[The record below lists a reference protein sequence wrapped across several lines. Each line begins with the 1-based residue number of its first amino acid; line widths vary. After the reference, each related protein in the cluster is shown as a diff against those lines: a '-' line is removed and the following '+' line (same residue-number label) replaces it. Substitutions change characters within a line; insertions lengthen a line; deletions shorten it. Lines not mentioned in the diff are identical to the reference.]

1 MASGNHNSNIRMCLK
16 INGPPVLCVV
26 SVYQSNVIKTNGQ
39 KCRCRVYR
47 SEHVNLYVSHICIY
61 KGCM

>member
-16 INGPPVLCVV
+16 INGPLVLCVV

-39 KCRCRVYR
+39 K
-47 SEHVNLYVSHICIY
+47 
-61 KGCM
+61 